1 MNRLNR
7 RNLSSGRVALLI
19 SIVALVLALA
29 GTAFSGGSA
38 VPGKNGVKASD
49 IAKGAVKEGKLAG
62 AAVTEPKIAG
72 GAVTEA
78 KIGAK
83 AVTSEKVFLKGTS
96 TQNLPPITAETCTS
110 FPVPAAGISATD
122 HVLVTP
128 PPGFAD
134 TFTLTGKPEPSTN
147 NVVFALCNTFTAGAG
162 DPDGVNGGPYK
173 FLVIR

>member
-7 RNLSSGRVALLI
+7 RNLSSGRVALII
-19 SIVALVLALA
+19 SVVALVLALA

-62 AAVTEPKIAG
+62 AAVTAPKIAG

-83 AVTSEKVFLKGTS
+83 AVTSEKVFLNGGVDPEPPPHRRG
-96 TQNLPPITAETCTS
+96 NLHQLSRSRGWHQCQRSRPGH
-110 FPVPAAGISATD
+110 PAAWLCGYVHADGETGAAQPTQSSSRSATRSPQA
-122 HVLVTP
+122 LVTP
-128 PPGFAD
+128 M
-134 TFTLTGKPEPSTN
+134 E
-147 NVVFALCNTFTAGAG
+147 
-162 DPDGVNGGPYK
+162 
-173 FLVIR
+173 

>member
-7 RNLSSGRVALLI
+7 KNLSSGRVALII
-19 SIVALVLALA
+19 SVVALVFALV

-62 AAVTEPKIAG
+62 GAVTGPKIAG

-78 KIGAK
+78 KIADK
-83 AVTSEKVFLKGTS
+83 AVTAGKFFFSSKGTLNFGNIAGEACS
-96 TQNLPPITAETCTS
+96 SLTV
-110 FPVPAAGISATD
+110 PVAGIEATD

-128 PPGFAD
+128 PPGFPD
-134 TFTLTGKPEPSTN
+134 TFTLTGRPEPGTS
-147 NVVFALCNTFTAGAG
+147 VVTLAACNTFPGG
-162 DPDGVNGGPYK
+162 GSVDPDGGGAPYK
-173 FLVIR
+173 VLVVR

>member
-7 RNLSSGRVALLI
+7 RNLSSGRVALII
-19 SIVALVLALA
+19 SVVALVLALA

-62 AAVTEPKIAG
+62 GAVTAAKIAG

-83 AVTSEKVFLKGTS
+83 AVTSEKVFLSGGRRPRTS
-96 TQNLPPITAETCTS
+96 P
-110 FPVPAAGISATD
+110 
-122 HVLVTP
+122 
-128 PPGFAD
+128 
-134 TFTLTGKPEPSTN
+134 PSTRKPAPA
-147 NVVFALCNTFTAGAG
+147 FPFPRLASAPTITSWSPRRLALR
-162 DPDGVNGGPYK
+162 
-173 FLVIR
+173 IRSR